1 MYSTGLTVTSKYVA
15 PSQAR
20 GSKPSGEFWLVHKS
34 GSRLHR
40 RVDRNTSLLIDT
52 KSTAQ
57 SRLHRRVDRNSAQDV
72 DGAQKLC
79 RAFTGAWIETSSS
92 TGSWPWDSGRAFTGA
107 WIETDAPRK
116 TLKNEV
122 SRLHRRVDRNRT
134 SGIAWKVELPVAPSQ
149 ARGSK
154 RRERR
159 RAGSA
164 VRSRLHRRVDRN
176 YAVVDDGSGSP
187 VAPSQARG
195 SKQATRVCDG
205 FHQGSRLHRRVD
217 RNLRRGIGAYL
228 GLSRAFTG
236 AWIETGRKHRC
247 QNET

>member
-79 RAFTGAWIETSSS
+79 
-92 TGSWPWDSGRAFTGA
+92 RAFTGA

-217 RNLRRGIGAYL
+217 RNFRRGIGAYL

-236 AWIETGRKHRC
+236 AWIETGRKHRWLI
-247 QNET
+247 ES